1 MGTVSIPARG
11 DILLPHIHFRARIQ
25 IDIFYRLSVGQ
36 FLASLEENI
45 IYDSNNND
53 SYLAGQR
60 SNCQFGKS
68 TLRQKVWKFT
78 VDKLTNGQPSLCRYY
93 QAGQYYTHFLRSNY
107 RWTQHEIIKNSH
119 TALPTFTICFYSSHH
134 CKHQHMIT

>member
-1 MGTVSIPARG
+1 MGAGHDSRSGGWSQWSPRGGPDHHVYHECHVTPQHLNGNSISRPEEEA

-25 IDIFYRLSVGQ
+25 IDIFYHLSVGQ

-53 SYLAGQR
+53 CYLAGQR

-93 QAGQYYTHFLRSNY
+93 RASDWSRL
-107 RWTQHEIIKNSH
+107 
-119 TALPTFTICFYSSHH
+119 
-134 CKHQHMIT
+134 IT